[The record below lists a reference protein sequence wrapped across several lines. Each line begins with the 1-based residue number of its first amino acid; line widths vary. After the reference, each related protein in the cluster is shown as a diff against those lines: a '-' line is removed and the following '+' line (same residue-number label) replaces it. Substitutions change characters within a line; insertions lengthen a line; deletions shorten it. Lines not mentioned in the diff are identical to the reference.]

1 MQFHNIN
8 EVPAEISVKV
18 LNCDSISQVKEKI
31 LDAFFKGFP
40 FSKRPHVDDLDL
52 VYIGSADWAKNTQS
66 KLILFDEDKTSKV
79 DNDNEYKRIN
89 TLAHYKITSG
99 SLLVLVPRH
108 TYQLTNSTN
117 VEQFNTYSLI
127 DMANGKNSG
136 I

>member
-1 MQFHNIN
+1 
-8 EVPAEISVKV
+8 
-18 LNCDSISQVKEKI
+18 
-31 LDAFFKGFP
+31 
-40 FSKRPHVDDLDL
+40 